1 MKRRGFT
8 LIELMVVIVIMGIL
22 SAVAV
27 PKLFGMIAKSKASE
41 LGPAARTYEKMQ
53 DTYIGE
59 THQLGSWSLIGY
71 IGPGANVATDSSKS
85 TNFGYGGG
93 TLKGSEAS
101 VVLKKSSNA
110 ATVGWIASSLTK
122 LNDVA
127 VGSSWKIS
135 IGTDDNGVVK
145 YTVSIPTGA
154 ETLTPNFTQL
164 GR

>member
-71 IGPGANVATDSSKS
+71 IGPGANVATDSTKS
-85 TNFGYGGG
+85 INFGYGGG
-93 TLKGSEAS
+93 ALKGSGAS
-101 VVLKKSSNA
+101 VILNRSSSA
-110 ATVGWIASSLTK
+110 ATVGWIASSLTA

-127 VGSSWKIS
+127 VGSSWTIAV
-135 IGTDDNGVVK
+135 GTDNYGFVH
-145 YTVSIPTGA
+145 YTATVPANA
-154 ETLTPNFTQL
+154 EPLTPTFTQL
-164 GR
+164 SR